1 MITPCTGR
9 RGTPPMMSALA
20 LSNDIHTHPRHY
32 ACHSDRTCLD
42 GIDNTKGRCVVRGP
56 LVLHRCSCCYLGCL
70 HCTSPAPLFLFDAAS
85 ATAISMLAVMSVNWN
100 ATRPEGLLGLG
111 HLFSLP
117 GAFIGVLVTAIVAKK
132 KVATHPFVLFLFG
145 FGGLLVGY
153 FLNQLVVC
161 NTVMWCGPL
170 SLPLK

>member
-1 MITPCTGR
+1 
-9 RGTPPMMSALA
+9 MS
-20 LSNDIHTHPRHY
+20 I
-32 ACHSDRTCLD
+32 
-42 GIDNTKGRCVVRGP
+42 
-56 LVLHRCSCCYLGCL
+56 
-70 HCTSPAPLFLFDAAS
+70 
-85 ATAISMLAVMSVNWN
+85 NWN

-117 GAFIGVLVTAIVAKK
+117 GAFIGVLVTAIVARKK
-132 KVATHPFVLFLFG
+132 AATHPFVLFLFG
-145 FGGLLVGY
+145 FVGLLVGY

>member
-1 MITPCTGR
+1 MTFTRILDTTLAIA
-9 RGTPPMMSALA
+9 TALA
-20 LSNDIHTHPRHY
+20 LVGLIILKSDALYVGLWYYIAVPVVILG
-32 ACHSDRTCLD
+32 ACTALR
-42 GIDNTKGRCVVRGP
+42 
-56 LVLHRCSCCYLGCL
+56 
-70 HCTSPAPLFLFDAAS
+70 PAPLFLFGAAS
-85 ATAISMLAVMSVNWN
+85 ATAISMLAVMSINWN

-117 GAFIGVLVTAIVAKK
+117 GAFIGVLVTAIVARKK
-132 KVATHPFVLFLFG
+132 AATHPFVLFLFG

-153 FLNQLVVC
+153 ILNQLVVC